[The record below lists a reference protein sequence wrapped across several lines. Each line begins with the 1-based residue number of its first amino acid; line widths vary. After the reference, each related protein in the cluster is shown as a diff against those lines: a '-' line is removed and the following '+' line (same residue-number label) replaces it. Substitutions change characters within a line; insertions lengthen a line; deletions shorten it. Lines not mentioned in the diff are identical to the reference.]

1 MAGGLIMSGN
11 PNTQMPKWLIYA
23 LIGKAVALVVIV
35 AVVLYF
41 VGAFK

>member
-1 MAGGLIMSGN
+1 MNAPN

-35 AVVLYF
+35 AGVLYF
-41 VGAFK
+41 MGVI

>member
-1 MAGGLIMSGN
+1 MAGN

-23 LIGKAVALVVIV
+23 LVGKAVALVVIV